1 MMASF
6 QRVAV
11 IGATGCGKTTLARE
25 IARRIN
31 APHIELDALRYQ
43 RGWVVVLDEAFRS
56 EVAAYVGTDQWVID
70 GNYADVQD
78 LTWLRAQLLVW
89 IDFSLPL
96 ALWRLLRRTLGRLL
110 TGEVLANGNQ
120 EQLRRVL
127 SRQSILLWAVR
138 SHSRRRQ
145 LYEELLTHPRY
156 THLQVVRLR
165 SPSAIRAW
173 LAEMPEPVRGS
184 QAESK
189 IEIRRGPE
197 TG

>member
-1 MMASF
+1 MSASF

-25 IARRIN
+25 VARRIS
-31 APHIELDALRYQ
+31 APHVELDALRYRQ
-43 RGWVVVLDEAFRS
+43 GWVVVLDEAFRS
-56 EVAAYVGTDQWVID
+56 KVAAHVGTDRWVID
-70 GNYADVQD
+70 GNYANVQD

-89 IDFSLPL
+89 IDFPLPL
-96 ALWRLLRRTLGRLL
+96 ALWRLMRRTLGRLL
-110 TGEVLANGNQ
+110 TGEVLANGNR
-120 EQLRRVL
+120 EQLRRVF
-127 SRQSILLWAVR
+127 SRQSILIWAVR

-156 THLQVVRLR
+156 AHMRIVRLR
-165 SPSAIRAW
+165 SPSAIRTW
-173 LAEMPEPVRGS
+173 LAGIPEPVWGS

-189 IEIRRGPE
+189 IEGRRGPE

>member
-1 MMASF
+1 MLASL

-25 IARRIN
+25 IARRIS
-31 APHIELDALRYQ
+31 APHIELDTLRYRQ
-43 RGWVVVLDEAFRS
+43 GWAVVSDEAFRS
-56 EVAAYVGTDQWVID
+56 EVATSIGRDRWVID

-78 LTWLRAQLLVW
+78 LTWLRAQILVW

-110 TGEVLANGNQ
+110 TGEVLANGNR
-120 EQLRRVL
+120 EQLRRVF
-127 SRQSILLWAVR
+127 SSQSIFIWAVR

-156 THLQVVRLR
+156 AHLQVVRLR
-165 SPSAIRAW
+165 SPSAIRSW
-173 LAEMPEPVRGS
+173 LAGIPELVQGS
-184 QAESK
+184 HAESK
-189 IEIRRGPE
+189 
-197 TG
+197 